1 MPSFKISEGGFG
13 CVYIPPLMCSLQ
25 NKTPRTLG
33 KTVVSKVQENKYSK
47 QEVEFVEKIRS
58 IPLASHYFLLPE
70 PEICHLNASEKK
82 MVRNSCEA
90 TKDVPFDK
98 LTQIS
103 IAYGGQSLRTAVI
116 DFKSFSF
123 KRFMRHLLE
132 GIVLLKKNGVAHAD
146 LHLGNV
152 LLGSNNLPL
161 IIDFAKLISF
171 DETSESMYKTHF
183 LQFLSGYEHIP
194 PECVL
199 MAGLYTTPKTAEQLI
214 DVIPNMKSTFS
225 LAANYLN
232 YTREEIQG
240 DLRAFLKRFTQEN
253 PKNFMNLPIFWQL
266 VGPKFDA
273 YSCGNIFLNILV
285 SFLRSPYFTQRQYS
299 MGRDQINKVIRGLI
313 CANPYERLSPE
324 DALLLLN

>member
-13 CVYIPPLMCSLQ
+13 CVYIPPLMCSSR
-25 NKTPRTLG
+25 NKAPRPVG
-33 KTVVSKVQENKYSK
+33 KMVVSKVQENKYSK
-47 QEVEFVEKIRS
+47 QEIELVEKIRTL
-58 IPLASHYFLLPE
+58 PLASHYFLLPE

-82 MVRNSCEA
+82 MVRESCE
-90 TKDVPFDK
+90 TTEDVPFEK

-116 DFKSFSF
+116 DFKSFSL
-123 KRFMRHLLE
+123 KRFMKHLLE
-132 GIVLLKKNGVAHAD
+132 GVSLLKKNNLAHAD
-146 LHLGNV
+146 LHLGNI

-161 IIDFAKLISF
+161 MIDFAKLISF
-171 DETSESMYKTHF
+171 DETSPTMYKTHF
-183 LQFLSGYEHIP
+183 LAFLAGYEQIP
-194 PECVL
+194 PEGVL
-199 MAGLYTTPKTAEQLI
+199 MAGLHTTSKTAEQII

-232 YTREEIQG
+232 YSREEVQS
-240 DLRAFLKRFTQEN
+240 DLRTFLKRFIQEN
-253 PKNFMNLPIFWQL
+253 PKTYMDLPTFWRL
-266 VGPKFDA
+266 IAPKFDA
-273 YSCGNIFLNILV
+273 YSCGNIFLTILV
-285 SFLRSPYFTQRQYS
+285 SFLRSPYFAQRQYS